1 MRIGVSFSR
10 WTVCWLALFVFALLP
25 ACRHTPS
32 YNDIKVEKDGTV
44 ANSNSGPTGGPAG
57 AGASTGPG
65 NSLAPMPA
73 SSAEQEPNS
82 SLLPV
87 PDSSQSS
94 GDPAVAAATPSYFD
108 QKTGQIRN
116 LPLFPGAKVRKV
128 QYGPINGTPQVT
140 LAALSTAPFDKITA
154 FYDKVVKD
162 NGWTIDDS
170 GRGENSWTWQLSRGQ
185 TDRAAIRVDKE
196 PLGRVSIS
204 LARTN

>member
-1 MRIGVSFSR
+1 
-10 WTVCWLALFVFALLP
+10 
-25 ACRHTPS
+25 
-32 YNDIKVEKDGTV
+32 
-44 ANSNSGPTGGPAG
+44 
-57 AGASTGPG
+57 
-65 NSLAPMPA
+65 MPA

-87 PDSSQSS
+87 PDSSQAS
-94 GDPAVAAATPSYFD
+94 GDPAVAAATPAYFD
-108 QKTGQIRN
+108 PKTGQIRN

-140 LAALSTAPFDKITA
+140 LAALSAAPFDKITA

-170 GRGENSWTWQLSRGQ
+170 GRGENSCTWQLSRGR